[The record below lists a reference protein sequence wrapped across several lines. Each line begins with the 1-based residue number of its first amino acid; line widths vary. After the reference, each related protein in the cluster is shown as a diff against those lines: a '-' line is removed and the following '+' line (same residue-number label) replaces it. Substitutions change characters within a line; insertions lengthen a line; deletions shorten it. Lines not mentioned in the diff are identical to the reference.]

1 MVIISK
7 KQDHRLFQCKVKKV
21 KIILYFI
28 EAMIMVGVIFMLFQ
42 LLTYGDGTYGD
53 WSIIFKDE
61 VPRQLKVNNCETKW
75 KQTYNPN
82 ITGLARPFVGNGKI
96 LPPFTSGDLPI
107 CHLKSLTR
115 SPIPVILVSK
125 GRSGSS
131 STWQVL
137 SKLTGHC
144 STVHEY
150 TGGNSV
156 EEIAFFSRIK
166 PGDNGNWILNNLC
179 EQQIKYSDK
188 GGIIGFQWKPFHK
201 GIKKEDKSLD
211 GLDGLKMIAHHTN
224 PQIKIV
230 RSRRNPLDIILSHQ
244 KWRLLNLNGF
254 KNRAHGYAHCSS
266 NNTACINA
274 HKKYGTNIHLTP
286 ETILDKLRTMIMV
299 EERVDRNLEDLN
311 VPHIKV
317 SYEKLYHSNDAEEWM
332 RIFRFLERGPGS
344 NLSKK
349 KLEEAMEHAG
359 TGIPS
364 HNVSISNYKEIWNT
378 LMGTELEHLLH

>member
-1 MVIISK
+1 
-7 KQDHRLFQCKVKKV
+7 
-21 KIILYFI
+21 
-28 EAMIMVGVIFMLFQ
+28 
-42 LLTYGDGTYGD
+42 
-53 WSIIFKDE
+53 
-61 VPRQLKVNNCETKW
+61 
-75 KQTYNPN
+75 
-82 ITGLARPFVGNGKI
+82 
-96 LPPFTSGDLPI
+96 
-107 CHLKSLTR
+107 
-115 SPIPVILVSK
+115 
-125 GRSGSS
+125 
-131 STWQVL
+131 
-137 SKLTGHC
+137 
-144 STVHEY
+144 
-150 TGGNSV
+150 
-156 EEIAFFSRIK
+156 
-166 PGDNGNWILNNLC
+166 
-179 EQQIKYSDK
+179 
-188 GGIIGFQWKPFHK
+188 
-201 GIKKEDKSLD
+201 
-211 GLDGLKMIAHHTN
+211 MIAHHTN

-266 NNTACINA
+266 NNTACINT

-349 KLEEAMEHAG
+349 KLEEAMEHGG